1 MNLTDTQ
8 IRSLE
13 DGSEFTRT
21 QIEIALAR
29 LDSHHARY
37 ELRHVRELL
46 RCASR
51 TNRKPVQ
58 VAEWCTFWADNQ
70 ERERSSAWQSASF
83 WRRAGAPV
91 TENRD
96 GSWTIHFGGGSDY
109 TQTHG

>member
-1 MNLTDTQ
+1 MNLTETQ
-8 IRSLE
+8 LRILE
-13 DGSEFTRT
+13 DRSEFTRT
-21 QIEIALAR
+21 EIEIALAC
-29 LDSHHARY
+29 LDSHQARY
-37 ELRHVRELL
+37 ELRHILELL

-83 WRRAGAPV
+83 WRSAGAHV
-91 TENRD
+91 TEEGD
-96 GSWTIHFGGGSDY
+96 GSWTIHFGGGSDH